1 MKDNINSKIKIN
13 EDFIESYL
21 HFLNG
26 LKKEN
31 DYGYYPVKNGTT
43 YEGKNIDLGFSCFAI
58 KSLYIIDEWK
68 NITELQKN
76 NWLNFINEFQNNVN
90 KNFSEGSFIDINYL
104 ENITAYSQ
112 KLEEGNTF
120 HFMQEKMIS
129 KVINNFFN

>member
-1 MKDNINSKIKIN
+1 MVMKIKIN

-76 NWLNFINEFQNNVN
+76 NWLKVKVKRNKINRINPNKSMNFV
-90 KNFSEGSFIDINYL
+90 
-104 ENITAYSQ
+104 
-112 KLEEGNTF
+112 
-120 HFMQEKMIS
+120 
-129 KVINNFFN
+129 